1 MARRLSPPTLLSTTS
16 NTIAVSSSRLHLV
29 RSKYYVYT
37 WRQWEVKVWCLFP
50 QSIMRMRT
58 HLRGTT
64 DTEKSPKHGR
74 CVWETLRNQLQK
86 VRNCG
91 ATYRSVILHVRILL
105 KSVLRVKTWFK
116 LISGFSLYSIL
127 PTQPPQT
134 PQQWKGHRWLPLWE
148 VQEDES
154 KILKS
159 WMFVYG
165 WFFLKCPS
173 L

>member
-1 MARRLSPPTLLSTTS
+1 MARHLSPPTLLSTMS
-16 NTIAVSSSRLHLV
+16 NTIAVSSSRLYLV
-29 RSKYYVYT
+29 GSKYT
-37 WRQWEVKVWCLFP
+37 WSQWEVKVWYVFFP

-74 CVWETLRNQLQK
+74 YVWETLRNQLQK

-91 ATYRSVILHVRILL
+91 ATHRSVMLHVGILL
-105 KSVLRVKTWFK
+105 KSVLRIKTGFK
-116 LISGFSLYSIL
+116 LIFGFSLYSIL
-127 PTQPPQT
+127 STQSPQT

-154 KILKS
+154 KILNS
-159 WMFVYG
+159 WMFYG
-165 WFFLKCPS
+165 WFFF
-173 L
+173 